1 MKRLIFVLCLTAIA
15 ASTSFADVP
24 DPANCL
30 TTIDAVQRVLMI
42 PGTPL
47 EAAGTFTVT
56 VKNASG
62 VAINNAVVSVEI
74 GGLAD
79 SKTVLCTGQSTQANT
94 NASGIVTFNIT
105 GGGCYKAAGAVVIRA
120 NGVEIRSFSAV
131 MSPDYAGTDNG
142 GIANRW
148 SKSITAADFSSF
160 GQSFQGGTGPASCH
174 DYDNSGGMGAADF
187 AIFGQVWDG
196 GTRSCP

>member
-30 TTIDAVQRVLMI
+30 TTIDAVQRVLLI
-42 PGTPL
+42 PGSPL

-56 VKNASG
+56 VRNAAG
-62 VAINNAVVSVEI
+62 NPINNAVVSVEV

-79 SKTVLCTGQSTQANT
+79 SKTVLCSNAVTQLNT
-94 NASGIVTFNIT
+94 NASGIVTFNVT
-105 GGGCYKAAGAVVIRA
+105 GGGCLKQAGAVVIRA
-120 NGVEIRSFSAV
+120 NGVEIRSFPAV
-131 MSPDYAGTDNG
+131 MSPDYTGTDNA

-148 SKSITAADFSSF
+148 SKSITAADFSAF
-160 GQSFQGGTGPASCH
+160 GQSFGLGGARCH
-174 DYDNSGGMGAADF
+174 DYDNNGVMGAADF
-187 AIFGQVWDG
+187 SVFGQVWDG
-196 GTRSCP
+196 GTRNCLP